1 MGNAH
6 PFSPF
11 YLLTDLRLI
20 SYSHQVAF
28 SCNCIHISLFGRE
41 TPNRMAKPHKVL
53 VIYRNSFRGRIVTL
67 HSDSMIRKYTHS
79 IWILTLSL
87 RFYYFFFLTVLS
99 SNREN
104 FYIFFAYKS
113 LPRSTI
119 CLERTSFSIRKYTQL
134 ASFFLILLLL
144 PLLHWL
150 LLLSGCFAVAIVAFH
165 LFAIF
170 MAFSNQSA
178 QNPASSISHS
188 NIHDWNLVQRF
199 CCPSF
204 SQKKTS
210 MQYMYSSRLAAFNTI
225 WYGFCNSMTKKNIF
239 TDEHGLK
246 EENLRQMNLYR
257 ILYWLF
263 DLLLVVFHKTG
274 YLIPYERHLRWIF
287 QHIIGWMAQI
297 QLVYSDLCKSS

>member
-53 VIYRNSFRGRIVTL
+53 VIYRNSFRRRIVTL

-99 SNREN
+99 STREN

-134 ASFFLILLLL
+134 TSFFLILLLL
-144 PLLHWL
+144 PLMHWL

-170 MAFSNQSA
+170 YGIFKSVGPKPSLVHKSFKYTRLKSLATVLLPIIFS
-178 QNPASSISHS
+178 
-188 NIHDWNLVQRF
+188 
-199 CCPSF
+199 
-204 SQKKTS
+204 KKTS
-210 MQYMYSSRLAAFNTI
+210 MQYMYSSRLVAFNTI
-225 WYGFCNSMTKKNIF
+225 WYSFCNSMTKKYIHRWTWSKGGKSSANESVSDF
-239 TDEHGLK
+239 V
-246 EENLRQMNLYR
+246 
-257 ILYWLF
+257 
-263 DLLLVVFHKTG
+263 LVVW
-274 YLIPYERHLRWIF
+274 L
-287 QHIIGWMAQI
+287 IIGCF
-297 QLVYSDLCKSS
+297 S